1 MGARKSKKPQGG
13 AKASRK
19 AKDRKEL
26 TPFHNAA
33 FDVFCHRL
41 RKYQESGDVTLTD
54 ECQLSRGPLKIDVVI
69 VKKNSGIV
77 LELSWAKFFRR
88 HNIIEYKSPV
98 DDLPTVAVFDK
109 LIGYA
114 RIYASQNNVKITD
127 VTATLVC
134 AKEPLALFEALEAEY
149 GYEIL
154 RKGDGIYY
162 IMQKGVTAE
171 KTLAI
176 QIVVETG
183 ELMLAA
189 LDREIA
195 ADVGTQ
201 EKVTEFIINEGLDD
215 ESRLSYWFKA
225 PPPEHLNNVT
235 ERMENMDRERKEAWM
250 NLMKRTGFADYFMQ
264 EGVQKGVQEGV
275 QKGVM
280 EGIQKGEQK
289 GRQEQLQQD
298 IVSMHQEGL
307 GIEAIARVTKLSEK
321 EVNAILGL

>member
-1 MGARKSKKPQGG
+1 MGARKSKKPRGG
-13 AKASRK
+13 AKAGRK

-41 RKYQESGDVTLTD
+41 RKYQENGDVTLTD

-69 VKKNSGIV
+69 IKKNSDAV
-77 LELSWAKFFRR
+77 LELSWAKFFRW

-114 RIYASQNNVKITD
+114 RIYASQNDVKITD

-134 AKEPLALFEALEAEY
+134 AKEPIALFEALETEY

-154 RKGDGIYY
+154 RKGGGIYY
-162 IMQKGVTAE
+162 IMQKEVAAE

-189 LDREIA
+189 LDREMA

-201 EKVTEFIINEGLDD
+201 AKVTEFIINEGLDD

-225 PPPEHLNNVT
+225 LPPEHINNVT

-250 NLMKRTGFADYFMQ
+250 NLMKRTGFADHFMQ
-264 EGVQKGVQEGV
+264 KGE

-280 EGIQKGEQK
+280 EG
-289 GRQEQLQQD
+289 RQEQLRQD

-307 GIEAIARVTKLSEK
+307 GVEAIARVTKLPEK
-321 EVNAILGL
+321 EVNEILNSQN